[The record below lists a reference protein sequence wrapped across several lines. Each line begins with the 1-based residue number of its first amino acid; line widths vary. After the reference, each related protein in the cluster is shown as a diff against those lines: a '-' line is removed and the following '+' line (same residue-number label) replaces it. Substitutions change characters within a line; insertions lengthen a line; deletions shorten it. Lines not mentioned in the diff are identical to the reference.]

1 MTLQQVG
8 GETMGTTWSVRFDN
22 PRMIGLDAVHAAAA
36 HALDRVI
43 AQMSHWRADSDLSR
57 YNQARAGSVHSLA
70 PEFATVLGCALRWA
84 DASDGALDPT
94 VGPLVALWGFGPD
107 AVASAHAPDAHAL
120 HRAHAACGWRR
131 LRFNAAASTLE
142 QPGELTLDFSGIAK
156 GFAVD
161 HVVDALR
168 ALDLVDLLV
177 EVGGELRSA
186 GHRPGGTPWTVQ
198 VAAPDDSVGASPP
211 VALTDLAIATS
222 GDRWHHREFAGRR
235 WSHTIDPRTG
245 EPVAHALASVSVLHA
260 ECMHADALATV
271 LTVLGPTEGLAF
283 ANAHDVAALF
293 FERTPHGLQASA
305 SRGWN
310 ERVHA

>member
-1 MTLQQVG
+1 
-8 GETMGTTWSVRFDN
+8 MGTTWSVRFGN
-22 PRMIGLDAVHAAAA
+22 PQMIGLDAVRASAA

-57 YNQARAGSVHSLA
+57 YNQAAAGSVHALA
-70 PEFATVLGCALRWA
+70 PEFTAVLRCAVQWA
-84 DASDGALDPT
+84 EASDGALDPT

-107 AVASAHAPDAHAL
+107 AVASAHAPDLRAL
-120 HRAHAACGWRR
+120 HLARAAGGWRQ
-131 LRFNAAASTLE
+131 LRFNAAAATLE
-142 QPGELTLDFSGIAK
+142 QPGGLTLDFSGIAK

-161 HVVDALR
+161 HVVDSLKALG
-168 ALDLVDLLV
+168 LVDLLV
-177 EVGGELRSA
+177 EVGGELRGV

-211 VALTDLAIATS
+211 IALTDLAIATS
-222 GDRWHHREFAGRR
+222 GDRWHQRESAGRR

-245 EPVAHALASVSVLHA
+245 EPVAHGLASVSVLHA

-271 LTVLGPTEGLAF
+271 LTVLGPTKGLPF
-283 ANAHDVAALF
+283 ANAHGVAALF
-293 FERTPHGLQASA
+293 FERTPQGLQASA
-305 SRGWN
+305 SRGWH